1 MITSGGKTICNIGDV
16 AHHAVLI
23 DKPRIEVAFDTD
35 SKQGAESRVK
45 LFDLLAAQRI
55 PALVYHLPWPG
66 IGHLAKQGD
75 GYRFFPT
82 PMQLVL

>member
-1 MITSGGKTICNIGDV
+1 MAYAPSASTFALVGFFVTRGMRVRELLSRVEIGD
-16 AHHAVLI
+16 
-23 DKPRIEVAFDTD
+23 
-35 SKQGAESRVK
+35 AESRVK

-75 GYRFFPT
+75 GFRFFPT